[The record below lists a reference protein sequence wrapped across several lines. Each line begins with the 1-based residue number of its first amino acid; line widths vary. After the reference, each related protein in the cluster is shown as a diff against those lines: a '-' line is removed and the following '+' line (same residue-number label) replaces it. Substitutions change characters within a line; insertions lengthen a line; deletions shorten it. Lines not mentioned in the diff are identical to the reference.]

1 MSLRKTLL
9 IAGVGAALAY
19 YFDPV
24 SGQVRRAKLQRMVN
38 EAVTRGRDSFG
49 TPWRDAS
56 SSPVEHES
64 PIVTP

>member
-49 TPWRDAS
+49 TPWQDAS
-56 SSPVEHES
+56 SSTQQES